1 MQKFLQFFLDGKID
15 ICQPE
20 KSSREGQEE
29 GEVEQEEKPRFSI
42 KLNAHLRHCWRA
54 YFFPGTPVFKH
65 RSYFPVI
72 IFPRHNTEAE
82 RRSNEIAR
90 FLFVPVPFFF
100 LSLPPYLFFLSILS
114 RPPLECRGPSRALLQ
129 FSTLAFRIVRPSY
142 LFLNGREQGLFDPII
157 FVNKVAGNNEC
168 QSTVL
173 NFASRSQHG
182 SCGKNAW
189 RGAGR
194 GKEGR
199 QISNERRRFAPLY
212 VTGKN

>member
-29 GEVEQEEKPRFSI
+29 GAIEQEEKPRFSI

-90 FLFVPVPFFF
+90 FLFVPVPFFP
-100 LSLPPYLFFLSILS
+100 SLPTFSFYQSFPDRRSNAVDRAALFYNFRLS
-114 RPPLECRGPSRALLQ
+114 RSALY
-129 FSTLAFRIVRPSY
+129 APRIC
-142 LFLNGREQGLFDPII
+142 F
-157 FVNKVAGNNEC
+157 
-168 QSTVL
+168 
-173 NFASRSQHG
+173 
-182 SCGKNAW
+182 
-189 RGAGR
+189 
-194 GKEGR
+194 
-199 QISNERRRFAPLY
+199 
-212 VTGKN
+212 